1 MLPNYRIWG
10 SEVRIL
16 PGAPVISMA
25 QQILVLPLT
34 FLVTHLSRCALS
46 RPAKSATLGLCKN
59 KSASPPRLPRL
70 IGYGEIEEA
79 FGLSRRQLERMQRDG
94 RFPRAID
101 ITGAGGNRRAWP
113 LQVVLDWYEER
124 KGCAIG
130 FVTQPDELKRE
141 QVEDAA
147 VELSARHMSNI
158 LGEKV
163 SADDVVIGSV
173 KQLSP
178 ADAET
183 VGYTRWL
190 ALWLAIEGQMTRL
203 TTYRH
208 CLSFM
213 AYSLPCVRPSKRKPS
228 RVENIFAH
236 PVCDRLIWLSA
247 LWLAPSGRRLETWAQ
262 DHNKRASST

>member
-1 MLPNYRIWG
+1 
-10 SEVRIL
+10 
-16 PGAPVISMA
+16 
-25 QQILVLPLT
+25 
-34 FLVTHLSRCALS
+34 
-46 RPAKSATLGLCKN
+46 
-59 KSASPPRLPRL
+59 
-70 IGYGEIEEA
+70 
-79 FGLSRRQLERMQRDG
+79 MQRDG

-124 KGCAIG
+124 KGCAIRLA
-130 FVTQPDELKRE
+130 VTQPDKLKRE

-178 ADAET
+178 ADAQT

-190 ALWLAIEGQMTRL
+190 ALWLAIEGQMSTL
-203 TTYRH
+203 DDLQT
-208 CLSFM
+208 LSVVYGLFPAM
-213 AYSLPCVRPSKRKPS
+213 RPALEKKAIARGEHFCPPGVRPL
-228 RVENIFAH
+228 
-236 PVCDRLIWLSA
+236 DLA
-247 LWLAPSGRRLETWAQ
+247 LCVLAGPDWDAFRGWAQ
-262 DHNKRASST
+262 RHNKRASST

>member
-1 MLPNYRIWG
+1 MQKQER
-10 SEVRIL
+10 
-16 PGAPVISMA
+16 
-25 QQILVLPLT
+25 
-34 FLVTHLSRCALS
+34 VTA
-46 RPAKSATLGLCKN
+46 AG
-59 KSASPPRLPRL
+59 LPRL

-113 LQVVLDWYEER
+113 LQEVLDWYEER
-124 KGCAIG
+124 KGCAIRLA
-130 FVTQPDELKRE
+130 VTQPDKLKRE

-183 VGYTRWL
+183 VGYSRWL
-190 ALWLAIEGQMTRL
+190 AALA
-203 TTYRH
+203 
-208 CLSFM
+208 C
-213 AYSLPCVRPSKRKPS
+213 
-228 RVENIFAH
+228 N
-236 PVCDRLIWLSA
+236 
-247 LWLAPSGRRLETWAQ
+247 RRADEHA
-262 DHNKRASST
+262 